1 MADISRITLPS
12 GSVYNIKDATARQD
26 ISELRT
32 SLSGA
37 AHYIDVTTTPLTD
50 NCETNPITIGGESYT
65 AKAGDVVA
73 YGNSEFIF
81 SALGKW
87 REFGSTGSLKSL
99 AFKDSASGNYTP
111 AGSVSKPTF
120 TGTEGNLSVK
130 GTPKGNVSIA
140 IGTGTANYTPAGSVS
155 QPSFSGTE
163 GNISVSGTPTGNV
176 SISVGTGTANYTPAG
191 SVSQPTTTV
200 ELNTTT
206 VNSITDVGSLPSCTL
221 PTYTV
226 NNEVLS
232 ISSGSFDAGTL
243 PTKGSDTEVATSV
256 NSVVTSKPTFTG
268 TGAELKATFTGTS
281 LTSTGKFTPNGSVSK
296 PTFTGTGTQLK
307 ATFTGTETT
316 STGKFTPN
324 GSVSKPTFTGTGTQ
338 LKATFTGTETTST
351 GKFTPNGSVSKPT
364 FTGTQ
369 DTISVS

>member
-50 NCETNPITIGGESYT
+50 NCETNPITIDGKSYT

-99 AFKDSASGNYTP
+99 AFKDSASGDYTP
-111 AGSVSKPTF
+111 AGSVSQPTF
-120 TGTEGNLSVK
+120 TGTEGDLSVK
-130 GTPKGNVSIA
+130 GTPTGNVSIA
-140 IGTGTANYTPAGSVS
+140 IGTGAANYTPAGSVS

-163 GNISVSGTPTGNV
+163 GDISVSGTPEGNV
-176 SISVGTGTANYTPAG
+176 SISVGTGTANYTLAG

-226 NNEVLS
+226 NDEVLS

-256 NSVVTSKPTFTG
+256 DSVVTSQPTFTG
-268 TGAELKATFTGTS
+268 TGAELKASFSGSS
-281 LTSTGKFTPNGSVSK
+281 LTSTGKFTPNGSVSQ
-296 PTFTGTGTQLK
+296 PTFTGTGTELK

-324 GSVSKPTFTGTGTQ
+324 GSVSQ
-338 LKATFTGTETTST
+338 
-351 GKFTPNGSVSKPT
+351 PT

>member
-1 MADISRITLPS
+1 M
-12 GSVYNIKDATARQD
+12 
-26 ISELRT
+26 
-32 SLSGA
+32 
-37 AHYIDVTTTPLTD
+37 
-50 NCETNPITIGGESYT
+50 
-65 AKAGDVVA
+65 
-73 YGNSEFIF
+73 
-81 SALGKW
+81 
-87 REFGSTGSLKSL
+87 
-99 AFKDSASGNYTP
+99 AFKDSASGDYTP
-111 AGSVSKPTF
+111 AGSVSQPTF
-120 TGTEGNLSVK
+120 TGTEGDLSVK
-130 GTPKGNVSIA
+130 GTPTGNVSIA
-140 IGTGTANYTPAGSVS
+140 IGTGAANYTPAGSVS

-163 GNISVSGTPTGNV
+163 GDISVSGTPEGNV

-226 NNEVLS
+226 NDEVLS

-256 NSVVTSKPTFTG
+256 DSVVTSQPTFTG
-268 TGAELKATFTGTS
+268 TGAELKASFSGSS
-281 LTSTGKFTPNGSVSK
+281 LTSTGKFTPNGSVSQ
-296 PTFTGTGTQLK
+296 PTFTGTGTELK

-324 GSVSKPTFTGTGTQ
+324 GSVSQ
-338 LKATFTGTETTST
+338 
-351 GKFTPNGSVSKPT
+351 PT